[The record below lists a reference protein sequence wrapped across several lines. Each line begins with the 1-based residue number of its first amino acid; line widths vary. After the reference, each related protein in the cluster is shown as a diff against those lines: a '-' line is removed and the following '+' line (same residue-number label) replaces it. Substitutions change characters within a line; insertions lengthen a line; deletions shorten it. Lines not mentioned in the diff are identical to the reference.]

1 MHKQVFIE
9 NRKLKKLPTHEKI
22 TNIPIKIMINVS
34 EIFTTKPENYK
45 TPVQKAAYETLEK
58 LSIPFGRVDCDEA
71 ITMDDCLAIDEA
83 LKVKVVKTLLL
94 CNRQQTAFYL
104 FITPGDKHFSTKD
117 FSSALGISR
126 VSFAPSEQLG
136 EKLGV
141 TVGATT
147 IFGMLNGSAKD
158 VKVVFDRAVL
168 SEEYIG
174 LSDGTTTGYLKMLTR
189 DLTDVFLPAI
199 SVQYETIF

>member
-1 MHKQVFIE
+1 
-9 NRKLKKLPTHEKI
+9 
-22 TNIPIKIMINVS
+22 MINVS

-158 VKVVFDRAVL
+158 VKVVFDRRGFIGRIYRSFRRHHHRL
-168 SEEYIG
+168 SQNAHPRFNRRFSPRNLRTVRNDFLE
-174 LSDGTTTGYLKMLTR
+174 LKSKRSRVCDKTKLFS
-189 DLTDVFLPAI
+189 L
-199 SVQYETIF
+199 